1 MKISELIA
9 KLEQIKIENG
19 DIPVSIRVDG
29 FGGHALH
36 STESLNVIGV
46 YPSELEE
53 DFDSDLAKEYFPES
67 EGDYDKLIELDD
79 EIETVVIS
87 CGGTL
92 YVT

>member
-1 MKISELIA
+1 MKISDLIA
-9 KLEQIKIENG
+9 KLEQIKIKNG

-36 STESLNVIGV
+36 STEDLGVYGV

-53 DFDSDLAKEYFPES
+53 NFDSDLAKEYFPES
-67 EGDYDKLIELDD
+67 EGEYDKLIELDD

-87 CGGTL
+87 CGTML
-92 YVT
+92 YTS